1 VTETLRGCWELLRLS
16 WRQHPAKLILA
27 VLLKVGEAAAL
38 PLAAPA
44 LGALTDAAVAHRPA
58 QAANAAV
65 VAAVLVM
72 AALTLGHFA
81 HVAYF
86 ELGEL
91 NLLSK
96 DRELIELV
104 AGTAGLAFQE
114 RPEYADRLQ
123 VLRQELRRTGASSM
137 EALLSALGTAVAVS
151 ITAVLLARLNPLLL
165 LLPLAAVPPLLL
177 GRVAESRLARARE
190 AAARPSRQA
199 QHLFDLAIDAGAGKE
214 LRVCDL
220 SEQLRGRHAARWREA
235 TGTLWSA
242 ELRAAALRVA
252 GQLVFAIGYAAA
264 TLLVVRDA
272 VAGHRTV
279 GDAVLVI
286 SLAAQVNQQVAVAVS
301 LLRELQRVAR
311 TLADFRWMREIAA
324 RQAPAAPPLP
334 EAAAVPARIRHGIRL
349 RDVSFSYPGGGRPAL
364 DGVDLLLPAGA
375 TVALIG
381 ENGAGKTSLVKLLC
395 RLYEPTRGRVEL
407 DGVDITRFPL
417 ADWRDRVA
425 AAFQDF
431 VQFEFAART
440 VVGVGDL
447 PRVDSTE
454 AVYAALDRARTR
466 DVVEQLEHGLDTRL
480 GASLADSRQL
490 SGGQWQKLALGR
502 AMMRPAPHLLILDE
516 PTAALDAQAEYEL
529 FLGYAGNA
537 ARVAERTGGIT
548 VLVSHRFSTVRMA
561 DLIVVL
567 SDGRVAEA
575 GSHDELIARD
585 GLYAELYRLQA
596 AGYR

>member
-1 VTETLRGCWELLRLS
+1 MS
-16 WRQHPAKLILA
+16 WRQHRAKLLLA
-27 VLLKVGEAAAL
+27 VLLKVAEAAAL

-58 QAANAAV
+58 RAAQAAL

-91 NLLSK
+91 NLLAK
-96 DRELIELV
+96 DRELIDLV
-104 AGTAGLAFQE
+104 AGSPGLAHQE
-114 RPEYADRLQ
+114 RPEYADRLL

-137 EALLSALGTAVAVS
+137 EALLSALGTGVAVA

-165 LLPLAAVPPLLL
+165 LLPLAAAPPLLL
-177 GRVAESRLARARE
+177 GRAAESRLARARE
-190 AAARPSRQA
+190 AAAQHSRQA
-199 QHLFDLAIDAGAGKE
+199 QHLFDLAIDPAAGKE

-220 SEQLRGRHAARWREA
+220 GEQIRARHATLWRLA

-242 ELRAAALRVA
+242 EVRAAALRVA
-252 GQLVFAIGYAAA
+252 GQLVFAAGYAAA
-264 TLLVVRDA
+264 TLLVLRDA
-272 VAGHRTV
+272 VTGRRTV

-286 SLAAQVNQQVAVAVS
+286 ALAAQVNQQVAVAVS

-311 TLADFRWMREIAA
+311 TLADFRWMRRVAA
-324 RQAPAAPPLP
+324 RQAPPPP
-334 EAAAVPARIRHGIRL
+334 AAVVPGRIGHGIRL
-349 RDVSFSYPGGGRPAL
+349 RDVSFSYPGATRPAL
-364 DGVDLLLPAGA
+364 DGVDLLLPAGT

-381 ENGAGKTSLVKLLC
+381 GNGAGKTTFVKLLC
-395 RLYEPTRGRVEL
+395 GFYEPSRGRVEL
-407 DGVDITRFPL
+407 DGVDVARFPP
-417 ADWRDRVA
+417 AQWRGRVA

-431 VQFEFAART
+431 VRFEFAART

-447 PRVDSTE
+447 PRVDSTS
-454 AVYAALDRARTR
+454 AVNAALDRARAR

-480 GASLADSRQL
+480 GASLADGRQL

-502 AMMRPAPHLLILDE
+502 AMMRPAPFLLILDE
-516 PTAALDAQAEYEL
+516 PTAALDAEAEYAL
-529 FLGYAGNA
+529 FRAYAANA
-537 ARVAERTGGIT
+537 ARVAAGTGGIT

-567 SDGRVAEA
+567 SGGRVVEA
-575 GSHDELIARD
+575 GSHEDLIARD
-585 GLYAELYRLQA
+585 GLYAELYQLQA
-596 AGYR
+596 VAYR